1 MREINARKI
10 LPKNRK
16 IKIRFPSSEKRT
28 IFRSFET
35 CNLFRYETILL
46 YEKRYFSTMVDQ
58 DRLNVA
64 LIARNEQDFNRGE
77 EEEEGRRPREVMDE
91 EGDAGRRVKRR

>member
-1 MREINARKI
+1 
-10 LPKNRK
+10 
-16 IKIRFPSSEKRT
+16 
-28 IFRSFET
+28 
-35 CNLFRYETILL
+35 
-46 YEKRYFSTMVDQ
+46 MVDQ

-77 EEEEGRRPREVMDE
+77 EEEGGRRPREVMDE